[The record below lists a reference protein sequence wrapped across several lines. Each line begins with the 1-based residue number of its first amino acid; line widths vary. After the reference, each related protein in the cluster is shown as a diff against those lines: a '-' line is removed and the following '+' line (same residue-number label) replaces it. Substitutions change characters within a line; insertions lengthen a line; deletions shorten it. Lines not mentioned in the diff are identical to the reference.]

1 MRKMAA
7 ISDEIFS
14 AIPLPTW
21 RWLGVNEAKVPA
33 GIKTE
38 ETKRQ
43 SITVAAGQQRTLSRQ
58 EMEGASELQI
68 TLEPGAEFALE
79 QAVLLTAGQ
88 SSATKLKVTVSD
100 GAKFS
105 YTGAYLGGAEAAA
118 ALEVELLG
126 RESQAE
132 VWALYLG
139 DDSNKIDLN
148 YIIRQQG
155 RSTKAN
161 MQVRGALLT
170 GAEKIF
176 RGTLDFLQGAK
187 GSVGRENEEVLCLS
201 DDVRNRS
208 VPLMLSHE
216 DEVDGHHAVSVGQ
229 MDEEKLFYL
238 MSRGLSAQEAR
249 QLMVTAL
256 LQPVLDRFS
265 PDLRE
270 KVRRELEGRLAHE

>member
-14 AIPLPTW
+14 AMPLPTW

-33 GIKTE
+33 GVN
-38 ETKRQ
+38 TKEAMRQ
-43 SITVAAGQQRTLSRQ
+43 EIVVAAGQQRTLSRQ
-58 EMEGASELQI
+58 ERAGASELHI
-68 TLEPGAEFALE
+68 RLEPGADFALE

-88 SSATKLKVTVSD
+88 SSATRLKVTVSD

-105 YTGAYLGGAEAAA
+105 YTGAYVGGAEAAA
-118 ALEVELLG
+118 AVEVELLG
-126 RESQAE
+126 KESRAD

-139 DDSNKIDLN
+139 DDRNKIDLN

-155 RSTKAN
+155 RRTEAN

-176 RGTLDFLQGAK
+176 RGTLDFLQGTK
-187 GSVGRENEEVLCLS
+187 GSVGRENEEVLLLS
-201 DDVRNRS
+201 EDVRNRS

-238 MSRGLSAQEAR
+238 QSRGLSPEEAR
-249 QLMVTAL
+249 RLMVTAV
-256 LQPVLDRFS
+256 LQPVMDRFS
-265 PDLRE
+265 EEVRE
-270 KVRRELEGRLAHE
+270 KVMSELEGRLSHE

>member
-21 RWLGVNEAKVPA
+21 RWLGVNEIKVPA
-33 GIKTE
+33 GVNTE
-38 ETKRQ
+38 ATEVRE
-43 SITVAAGQQRTLSRQ
+43 ITVLAGEKHTLTRQ
-58 EMEGASELQI
+58 EAEGSVELHI
-68 TLEPGAEFALE
+68 ALESGADFTLE
-79 QAVLLTAGQ
+79 QAVLLGEGK
-88 SSATKLKVTVSD
+88 SSATKVRVTAKE
-100 GAKFS
+100 GASFT
-105 YTGAYLGGAEAAA
+105 YVGAYLGGRETAAE
-118 ALEVELLG
+118 LEVELQG
-126 RESQAE
+126 KEAKAE

-139 DDSNKIDLN
+139 DKASKLDLN

-155 RSTKAN
+155 RRTEAN

-176 RGTLDFLQGAK
+176 RGTLDFLQGTK

-249 QLMVTAL
+249 QLMVTAI
-256 LQPVLDRFS
+256 LQPVIDRFS

>member
-33 GIKTE
+33 GVNTE
-38 ETKRQ
+38 ATEVRE
-43 SITVAAGQQRTLSRQ
+43 ITVLAGEKHTLTRQ
-58 EMEGASELQI
+58 EAVGSVELHI
-68 TLEPGAEFALE
+68 TLEPGADFTLE
-79 QAVLLTAGQ
+79 QAVLLDEGK
-88 SSATKLKVTVSD
+88 SSATKVKVTAKE
-100 GAKFS
+100 GASFT
-105 YTGAYLGGAEAAA
+105 YTGAYLGGRETAAE
-118 ALEVELLG
+118 LEVELQG
-126 RESQAE
+126 KEAKAE

-139 DDSNKIDLN
+139 DKASKLDLN

-155 RSTKAN
+155 RRTEAN

-176 RGTLDFLQGAK
+176 RGTLDFLQGTK

-208 VPLMLSHE
+208 VPLMLSPE

-249 QLMVTAL
+249 QLMVTAI
-256 LQPVLDRFS
+256 LQPVIDCFS

>member
-1 MRKMAA
+1 MEALKE
-7 ISDEIFS
+7 EIFS

-33 GIKTE
+33 GINTKE
-38 ETKRQ
+38 AKRQ
-43 SITVAAGQQRTLSRQ
+43 EIVVAAGQQRTLSRQ
-58 EMEGASELQI
+58 EMAGAAELHI
-68 TLEPGAEFALE
+68 KLEPGADFALE

-100 GAKFS
+100 GAKFA
-105 YTGAYLGGAEAAA
+105 YTGAYVGGAEAAA
-118 ALEVELLG
+118 AVEVELLG
-126 RESQAE
+126 KEAKADI
-132 VWALYLG
+132 WALYLG
-139 DDSNKIDLN
+139 EAGNKIDLN

-155 RSTKAN
+155 LRTEAN
-161 MQVRGALLT
+161 MQVRGALLS

-176 RGTLDFLQGAK
+176 RGTLDFLQGTK

-238 MSRGLSAQEAR
+238 QSRGLSPEEAR
-249 QLMVTAL
+249 RLMVTAI
-256 LQPVLDRFS
+256 LQPVIDRFS
-265 PDLRE
+265 KEMRE
-270 KVRRELEGRLAHE
+270 KVADELEGRLSHE

>member
-1 MRKMAA
+1 M
-7 ISDEIFS
+7 
-14 AIPLPTW
+14 
-21 RWLGVNEAKVPA
+21 
-33 GIKTE
+33 
-38 ETKRQ
+38 
-43 SITVAAGQQRTLSRQ
+43 AAGQQRTLSRQ
-58 EMEGASELQI
+58 ERAGAAELHI
-68 TLEPGAEFALE
+68 RLEPGADFALE

-105 YTGAYLGGAEAAA
+105 YTGAYVGGAEAAA
-118 ALEVELLG
+118 AVEVELLG
-126 RESQAE
+126 RESRAD

-139 DDSNKIDLN
+139 DNSNKIDLN

-155 RSTKAN
+155 RRTEAN

-187 GSVGRENEEVLCLS
+187 GSVGRENEEVLLLS
-201 DDVRNRS
+201 EDVRNRS

-229 MDEEKLFYL
+229 MDEGKLFYL

-249 QLMVTAL
+249 RLMVTAV
-256 LQPVLDRFS
+256 LQPVMDRFS
-265 PDLRE
+265 EEVRE
-270 KVRRELEGRLAHE
+270 KVMSELEGRLSHE

>member
-1 MRKMAA
+1 MEALNE
-7 ISDEIFS
+7 EIFS

-33 GIKTE
+33 GVDIK
-38 ETKRQ
+38 ETKSQ
-43 SITVAAGQQRTLSRQ
+43 EINLLAGEKRTLSRV
-58 EMEGASELQI
+58 EAAGSSELHI
-68 TLEPGAEFALE
+68 TLAPWADFTLE
-79 QAVLLTAGQ
+79 QAVLLSGPL
-88 SSATKLKVTVSD
+88 SSATKVKVTVQE
-100 GAKFS
+100 GARFT

-118 ALEVELLG
+118 QVEVELLG
-126 RESQAE
+126 KESRAD

-139 DDSNKIDLN
+139 DKGSKLDLN

-155 RSTKAN
+155 RRTEAN
-161 MQVRGALLT
+161 MQVRGALSA

-176 RGTLDFLQGAK
+176 RGTLDFLQGTK
-187 GSVGRENEEVLCLS
+187 GSVGRENEEVLLLS
-201 DDVRNRS
+201 EDVRNRS

-249 QLMVTAL
+249 RLMVTAI
-256 LQPVLDRFS
+256 LQPVIDRFS
-265 PDLRE
+265 EEVRE
-270 KVRRELEGRLAHE
+270 KVAGELEGRLSHA